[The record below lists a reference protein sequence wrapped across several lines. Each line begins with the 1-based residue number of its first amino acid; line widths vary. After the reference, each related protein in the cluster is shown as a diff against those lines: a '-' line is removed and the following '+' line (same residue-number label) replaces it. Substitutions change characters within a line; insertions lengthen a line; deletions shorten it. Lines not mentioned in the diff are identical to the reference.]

1 MHIHATKPWDLV
13 IAPGPVIQGLISRES
28 IRECPSPD
36 VHRTIA
42 CSSANRDQAGP
53 CSLCGLWLSGKPR
66 TEQWKKYWF
75 EFWLWCTGIEN
86 GHSTSSSVK
95 WVQLCLPHR
104 LTEWIVD
111 MLGNALG
118 ASYTTGMLVN
128 ASCCHGNPAVPHSRQ
143 PWFDVSWDVSDSGEN
158 RAVPNNYFSNT
169 TCHPQVSSTHSLP
182 HTVLSHLILPTT
194 HVVGALVPFYR
205 WRMWGSAS

>member
-1 MHIHATKPWDLV
+1 MCTGLLHAHQQTGTRRGHAHYVGSGSL
-13 IAPGPVIQGLISRES
+13 GSQGLNSEKN
-28 IRECPSPD
+28 
-36 VHRTIA
+36 T
-42 CSSANRDQAGP
+42 
-53 CSLCGLWLSGKPR
+53 GLNSGSDAQVLKMAIPPPH
-66 TEQWKKYWF
+66 
-75 EFWLWCTGIEN
+75 LWN
-86 GHSTSSSVK
+86 GYNHAY
-95 WVQLCLPHR
+95 HR

-128 ASCCHGNPAVPHSRQ
+128 TSCCHWNPAVPHSRQ

-158 RAVPNNYFSNT
+158 RAVPNNYFNNT